1 MLKKAR
7 MGFTLIEMLIV
18 VGIIGILVAI
28 AVPALSTSMSE
39 ARKAKVNA
47 YTSQINT
54 ALSRYVVDHETKNAS
69 PVLGALSETTWD
81 SIKQYMTINGQT
93 GADWAAL
100 EAAIC
105 NNGTLTPA
113 GGAIT
118 VGADGAATIA
128 GVTLTCAAKTANP

>member
-54 ALSRYVVDHETKNAS
+54 ALSRYVVDQETKNAS

-93 GADWAAL
+93 GADLAAL
-100 EAAIC
+100 
-105 NNGTLTPA
+105 
-113 GGAIT
+113 
-118 VGADGAATIA
+118 
-128 GVTLTCAAKTANP
+128 